1 MREFTP
7 AGRRPRPDS
16 GLVTIA
22 DSRIVLP
29 DRSYTRLWMIA
40 DADLWTALQGA
51 GELRVDP
58 ARLSFP
64 EWRSQ
69 YDWLRGQM
77 ARRIP
82 GYSGDYPWWSWGT
95 SKPDLRDRSRH
106 HSPAG
111 CALVRLTL
119 DVPTTE
125 ILAFDFGAWHFPISG
140 QFLSTSE
147 AEEENWAILPEAER
161 TRAALEQSW
170 ERLFDPDLPRDPDWL
185 GPLTK
190 IQVVFET
197 LRLADVARV
206 KPFKSRPP
214 AEAART
220 YAPNAER
227 ASM

>member
-1 MREFTP
+1 MPTREYTP
-7 AGRRPRPDS
+7 AGRRPRPAG
-16 GLVTIA
+16 GLVTI
-22 DSRIVLP
+22 DGTQIVLP
-29 DRSYTRLWMIA
+29 DTDRVRLWMIA
-40 DADLWTALQGA
+40 DADLWPLLQDA

-82 GYSGDYPWWSWGT
+82 GYSGDYPWWSWAT
-95 SKPDLRDRSRH
+95 PKPDLRDRSRH
-106 HSPAG
+106 YSPAG

-119 DVPTTE
+119 DLPTAE
-125 ILAFDFGAWHFPISG
+125 ILAFDFDAWHFPINA
-140 QFLSTSE
+140 QLLSISE
-147 AEEENWAILPEAER
+147 TEEENWNALPEVER
-161 TRAALEQSW
+161 TRAALEASW
-170 ERLFDPDLPRDPDWL
+170 ERLFDPDLPRNPDWL

-206 KPFKSRPP
+206 KAFISRYP
-214 AEAART
+214 AHRG
-220 YAPNAER
+220 
-227 ASM
+227 